1 MIDVSEFHN
10 ESERLEREA
19 ASEPNPIIRKM
30 LKTQAI
36 FFSSVA
42 QAEAAETDAS
52 IFQVRR
58 LIRRRL
64 PSSRRTAA

>member
-1 MIDVSEFHN
+1 MMDVSEFRD
-10 ESERLEREA
+10 ESERLAREA

-30 LKTQAI
+30 LETQAI

-58 LIRRRL
+58 LIRRG
-64 PSSRRTAA
+64 PGNRRSAA